1 MRAKFSRWDG
11 SQDPFGED
19 LDLGRILDELSDDL
33 LSGLGGDS
41 ALRDLQR
48 RGLADHFT
56 GLDSLLERLRQTR
69 RELSEQLNLSG
80 PLEGVRAE
88 LDDIIALERAELASD
103 PGDEARSKEM
113 FLDVLPANAGDAIR
127 ELSHYDFSSDE
138 AAARFASLVEGLR
151 REVLQSYFNNLAGAL
166 QNMSS
171 EELGRMKDMLAELNE
186 MIAKR
191 ERGEPHDFDGFIAR
205 YGDLFP
211 DNPSTLD
218 ELLDAMARRM
228 TAMSRMLASLTP
240 EQRAE
245 LARLAEAVLGDVDLD
260 FQMSQLAQ
268 SLRDLA
274 ADLPWDAP
282 TQGWS
287 GAGSVPLSAAVD
299 LIERM
304 GQYDELESTLAGDY
318 AGAELSDVDEDKL
331 RRTLGDDA
339 LRDLRRLKAIERA
352 LQDSGVVR
360 RARGRL
366 ELTSRGAKLLGER
379 SLTRL
384 LSSVPREP
392 THRAPG
398 GQAEPT
404 GQTRGWHFG
413 DAEPISVQRTVYNAV
428 VRSGPGGRVSL
439 LAEDF
444 EVTETETR
452 PQTATALLLDLSFS
466 MPLGGHWVPAKRM
479 VLALN
484 ALIEGKYPQDSLY
497 LVGFSDYAREIKASE
512 IASAGWEQVH
522 GTNMQHAFILARR
535 LLGED
540 PSPVR
545 QVIMV
550 TDGEPT
556 AHLGEDGSARF
567 HWPPLR
573 TTGEKTLREAMRLAR
588 SGISINVFMLERSP
602 GLVRFMDKLARAT
615 GGQVVPA
622 HARDLENTIVG
633 DYVRQRG
640 WGRS

>member
-1 MRAKFSRWDG
+1 VRARFSRWDG
-11 SQDPFGED
+11 SQDPLGAD

-48 RGLADHFT
+48 RGLPDHFT
-56 GLDSLLERLRQTR
+56 GLDSLLERLRQRR

-80 PLEGVRAE
+80 PLDAARAE
-88 LDDIIALERAELASD
+88 LDAIIALERAEVASD
-103 PGDEARSKEM
+103 PGTEARSKEM
-113 FLDVLPANAGDAIR
+113 FLDVLPANAADAIR
-127 ELSHYDFSSDE
+127 ELSRYDFSSDE
-138 AAARFASLVEGLR
+138 AAARFASLVEDLR
-151 REVLQSYFNNLAGAL
+151 REVLQSYFSNLAGAL
-166 QNMSS
+166 QNMSP
-171 EELGRMKDMLAELNE
+171 EYLGRLKDMLAELNE
-186 MIAKR
+186 MIARR
-191 ERGEPHDFDGFIAR
+191 ERGEPYDFDGFMAR
-205 YGDLFP
+205 YGDFFP

-218 ELLDAMARRM
+218 QLLDAMARRM
-228 TAMSRMLASLTP
+228 TAMSRMLAGLTP

-260 FQMSQLAQ
+260 FQVSQLAQ

-274 ADLPWDAP
+274 PNLPWDAP
-282 TQGWS
+282 AQGWNEGS
-287 GAGSVPLSAAVD
+287 GPLSATVD

-304 GQYDELESTLAGDY
+304 SEYDELESTLAGDY

-339 LRDLRRLKAIERA
+339 VRDLRRLKAIERA

-366 ELTSRGAKLLGER
+366 ELTARGAKLLGER

-384 LSSVPREP
+384 LSAVAREP
-392 THRAPG
+392 THRARG

-404 GQTRGWHFG
+404 GQTRQWHFG

-428 VRSGPGGRVSL
+428 ARSGPGERVSL

-497 LVGFSDYAREIKASE
+497 LVGFSDYAREIKPSE
-512 IASAGWEQVH
+512 LASAGWEQVH
-522 GTNMQHAFILARR
+522 GTNMQHAFMLARR

-556 AHLGEDGSARF
+556 AHLGEDGGALF
-567 HWPPLR
+567 HWPPVR
-573 TTGEKTLREAMRLAR
+573 ATGEKTLREAMRLAR

-615 GGQVVPA
+615 GGQVIPA
-622 HARDLENTIVG
+622 HSRDLESTIVG
-633 DYVRQRG
+633 DYVRRRRLGRG
-640 WGRS
+640 